1 MHNQLFAPSFPSISH
16 YNTTGL
22 SNKIY
27 CHPIVRAILI
37 NAYYENFK
45 SEIPLFPFLLQGGQK
60 WNSMQEQTSGEQI
73 FAASSAQAT
82 WGIPK
87 SGSFYILKYL
97 K

>member
-27 CHPIVRAILI
+27 CYQIVRAILI

-45 SEIPLFPFLLQGGQK
+45 SEIPLFPFLLQGGPV
-60 WNSMQEQTSGEQI
+60 NSMQEQTSAEQI

-87 SGSFYILKYL
+87 KWLFLHP
-97 K
+97 